1 MVDSTPAEKI
11 KSDTPGIIA
20 PPPLIYAAGLAG
32 GLLFHAALPLH
43 VPSSTFAAVLGLC
56 LIGTGVLL
64 AAAGFRAMSRVG
76 THVDPFKPTT
86 ALATDGPFRFTRNPL
101 YLSLTLL
108 YGGIA
113 LFANLPWAILFLPIV
128 LLIMR
133 RGVINRE
140 ERYLEQKF
148 GEAYLRYKRNVRR
161 WF

>member
-1 MVDSTPAEKI
+1 MDSAPAEQI
-11 KSDTPGIIA
+11 KSDTPGVIA
-20 PPPLIYAAGLAG
+20 PPPLIYAAGLAAG
-32 GLLFHAALPLH
+32 FLFHTAVPFH
-43 VPSSTFAAVLGLC
+43 IPSSVWATVLGLC
-56 LIGTGVLL
+56 LIGTGILL
-64 AAAGFRAMSRVG
+64 AVAGFRAMNRVG

-101 YLSLTLL
+101 YLALTLL

-113 LFANLPWAILFLPIV
+113 LFVNLPWAILFLPIV

-133 RGVINRE
+133 RGVIDRE

-148 GEAYLRYKRNVRR
+148 GEDYLRYKRNVRR

>member
-1 MVDSTPAEKI
+1 MDSAPADKI
-11 KSDTPGIIA
+11 KNDTPGVIA
-20 PPPLIYAAGLAG
+20 PPPLIYAAGLAA
-32 GLLFHAALPLH
+32 GLLFRAALPFHLPASPFSAD
-43 VPSSTFAAVLGLC
+43 VGLG
-56 LIGTGVLL
+56 LIGTGILL
-64 AAAGFRAMSRVG
+64 AVTGFRAMIRAG

-86 ALATDGPFRFTRNPL
+86 ALATNGPFRFTRNPL

-113 LFANLPWAILFLPIV
+113 LFLNLSWAILFLPIV

-133 RGVINRE
+133 IGVIDRE

-148 GEAYLRYKRNVRR
+148 GEDYLRYKRSVRR

>member
-1 MVDSTPAEKI
+1 M
-11 KSDTPGIIA
+11 IA
-20 PPPLIYAAGLAG
+20 PPPLLYAAGLVAG
-32 GLLFHAALPLH
+32 FLLHTVFPLRI
-43 VPSSTFAAVLGLC
+43 PFGAMPAVLGLC

-64 AAAGFRAMSRVG
+64 AAAGFRTMSRVG

-86 ALATDGPFRFTRNPL
+86 ALVTDGPFRFSRNPL

-113 LFANLPWAILFLPIV
+113 LFMNLPWAILFLPIV

-133 RGVINRE
+133 RGVIDRE

-148 GEAYLRYKRNVRR
+148 GVAYSRYKQRVRR
-161 WF
+161 WI

>member
-1 MVDSTPAEKI
+1 MDSAPPEKI
-11 KSDTPGIIA
+11 KNDTAGVIA
-20 PPPLIYAAGLAG
+20 PPPLIYAAGLVA
-32 GLLFHAALPLH
+32 GLLSHAAFPFH
-43 VPSSTFAAVLGLC
+43 IPFGAVTAVLGLC
-56 LIGTGVLL
+56 LIGMGVLL
-64 AAAGFRAMSRVG
+64 AVAGFRAMIRVG

-86 ALATDGPFRFTRNPL
+86 ALATNGPFRFTRNPL

-113 LFANLPWAILFLPIV
+113 LFMNLPWAVLFLPIV

-133 RGVINRE
+133 RGVIDRE

-148 GEAYLRYKRNVRR
+148 GEDYLRYKRSVRR

>member
-1 MVDSTPAEKI
+1 MDSVPAEKI
-11 KSDTPGIIA
+11 KSATPGVIA
-20 PPPLIYAAGLAG
+20 PPPLIYAAGLAAG
-32 GLLFHAALPLH
+32 FLSHRAFPFHI
-43 VPSSTFAAVLGLC
+43 PSSAWTAVLGLC

-64 AAAGFRAMSRVG
+64 AAAGFRAMTRVG

-113 LFANLPWAILFLPIV
+113 LFVNLPWALLFLPIV

-133 RGVINRE
+133 IGVIDRE

-148 GEAYLRYKRNVRR
+148 GEDYLRYKRSVRR
-161 WF
+161 WL

>member
-1 MVDSTPAEKI
+1 MNLAPTMETGKKTAGV
-11 KSDTPGIIA
+11 IA
-20 PPPLIYAAGLAG
+20 PPPLIYAAGLAAG
-32 GLLFHAALPLH
+32 FLFHMAFPFH
-43 VPSSTFAAVLGLC
+43 IPSSAVPAVLGLC
-56 LIGTGVLL
+56 LIGTGILL
-64 AAAGFRAMSRVG
+64 AVAGFRAMSRVD

-113 LFANLPWAILFLPIV
+113 LLVNVPWAILFLPIV

-133 RGVINRE
+133 RGVIDRE

-148 GEAYLRYKRNVRR
+148 GEDYLRYKRNVRR

>member
-1 MVDSTPAEKI
+1 MDSIPMARSNK
-11 KSDTPGIIA
+11 DRPGVIA
-20 PPPLIYAAGLAG
+20 PPPLIYAAGFVAG
-32 GLLFHAALPLH
+32 LFFNKIFPLQIPFGAL
-43 VPSSTFAAVLGLC
+43 TAVLGLC

-64 AAAGFRAMSRVG
+64 AAAGFRTMIRVG
-76 THVDPFKPTT
+76 THIDPFKPTT

-113 LFANLPWAILFLPIV
+113 LFVNLPWAVLFLPIV
-128 LLIMR
+128 ILIMC
-133 RGVINRE
+133 RGVIDRE

-148 GEAYLRYKRNVRR
+148 GEDYLRYKRSVRR